1 VSDLRIGIDGTSWT
15 NRRGFGRFTRNA
27 VGALVELHPES
38 EYTLYVEQTSV
49 PEDLPEN
56 LAARVVDLSRRPAE
70 AAAAASSRSVADLLR
85 LTRAVRSDRPD
96 VFLFPSLYTWFPTP
110 GVRTVVG
117 LHDTIA
123 DDLPELALPSM
134 RDRRLWRAKQWLA
147 LRSAARIFT
156 VSEVS
161 RAAIARLHDVPP
173 EQVPIVTE
181 APDPVFTAGAPAES
195 PRLLRELDLVEDRFV
210 LYAGGISPPKIVVG
224 LVDAYASVARRLSD
238 PPPLV
243 LVGDLETETYASA
256 AAHVRD
262 RIAAHGIAEQVRLPG
277 FVPDRTLAA
286 LYANAAVVTLPTLAE
301 GFGLPAV
308 EAAACGAPLVLSDLP
323 AHRASIGDAA
333 LFVPPGDTPA
343 LEQALERALGDSELR
358 RDLGDRAHDAV
369 AGRTWAAAADA
380 LALILHD
387 ASRR

>member
-1 VSDLRIGIDGTSWT
+1 VSNLRIGIDGTSWT

-27 VGALVELHPES
+27 IRTLVELHPEPD
-38 EYTLYVEQTSV
+38 YTLYVDRASV
-49 PEDLPEN
+49 PGDLPQN
-56 LAARVVDLSRRPAE
+56 LSARVVDLSRPPAE

-96 VFLFPSLYTWFPTP
+96 VFLFPSVYTWFPTP

-123 DDLPELALPSM
+123 DDLPDLALPST

-161 RAAIARLHDVPP
+161 RTSIARRHGLPP
-173 EQVPIVTE
+173 ERVPIVTE
-181 APDPVFTAGAPAES
+181 APDPVFTRGAPAES
-195 PRLLRELDLVEDRFV
+195 PRLLRELELVEDRFV
-210 LYAGGISPPKIVVG
+210 LYAGGISPHKNVAG
-224 LVDAYASVARRLSD
+224 LVDAYARVSQRLGD
-238 PPPLV
+238 PPALV

-256 AAHVRD
+256 AGEVRD
-262 RIAAHGIAEQVRLPG
+262 RIAAHGITERVRLPG

-286 LYANAAVVTLPTLAE
+286 LYANAAVVALPTLAE

-333 LFVPPGDTPA
+333 LYVPPGDTTA
-343 LEQALERALGDSELR
+343 LELALERALGDTAFR
-358 RDLGDRAHDAV
+358 RDLGDRARRAV
-369 AGRTWAAAADA
+369 AGRTWAVAANA